1 MATIFEPRSGL
12 EDKIS
17 RAVRW
22 DLQNI
27 SRVLAEIDLNDVDV
41 DMVSFYS

>member
-1 MATIFEPRSGL
+1 MATIFEPRYDL
-12 EDKIS
+12 EDKIP

-27 SRVLAEIDLNDVDV
+27 SRALAEINLNDVDA
-41 DMVSFYS
+41 DMVSF